1 MIDVEELRSRLR
13 ETHERLA
20 DAAPGEPPELLVAT
34 KYVAPDEMPALA
46 EAGVTLVGENR
57 MQDLREKL
65 RYSDRLTFD
74 FIGHL
79 QRRKVKDVI
88 PQVRLFHALD
98 SVRLAEEIARR
109 AEGGPTRVLVEVNL
123 AEEESKGGIVPGRLD
138 EFVEQVS
145 AFPEV
150 VIGGLMG
157 MPPAAEEPERS
168 RPHFVALRGLRDRL
182 AARFEGRHDFR
193 ELSMGTSQDHIV
205 AAEEGATIVRVGRG
219 LVAPARTA
227 G

>member
-1 MIDVEELRSRLR
+1 MIDVEALRARVG
-13 ETHERLA
+13 ETRERLA
-20 DAAPGEPPELLVAT
+20 GAAPGAPPELLVAT
-34 KYVAPDEMPALA
+34 KYVAAEDLPALA
-46 EAGVTLVGENR
+46 EAGITLVGENR

-65 RYSDRLTFD
+65 AITDRLTFD

-79 QRRKVKDVI
+79 QRRKVKDVL
-88 PQVRLFHALD
+88 PHVRLFHALD

-109 AEGGPTRVLVEVNL
+109 AGEGPSRVLVEVNP

-157 MPPAAEEPERS
+157 MPPAADDPERS
-168 RPHFVALRGLRDRL
+168 RPHFAVLRELRDRL
-182 AARFEGRHDFR
+182 AARYEGRHDFR

-219 LVAPARTA
+219 LLQPARA
-227 G
+227 GA